1 MNIDPTT
8 QLWLIQQ
15 DREREISK
23 RALQRAAR
31 EGEIQQPGL
40 VRGGISGLAK
50 VVRRTASA
58 AGHFNAGR
66 PRSTTPLA
74 GASER

>member
-1 MNIDPTT
+1 MNLDPTT
-8 QLWLIQQ
+8 QLWLINQ

-31 EGEIQQPGL
+31 EGGAQQPGL

-50 VVRRTASA
+50 VLRRTASA
-58 AGHFNAGR
+58 AGRFNPGR
-66 PRSTTPLA
+66 TGSTTPLA